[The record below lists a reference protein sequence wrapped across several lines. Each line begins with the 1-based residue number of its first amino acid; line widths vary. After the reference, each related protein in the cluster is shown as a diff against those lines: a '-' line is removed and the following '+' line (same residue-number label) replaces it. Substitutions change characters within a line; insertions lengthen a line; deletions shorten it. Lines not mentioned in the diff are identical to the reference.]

1 MRLLEMENTIKIML
15 IGVETAILLFII
27 SCMFLYAANDAAAS
41 NSFALYGLRML
52 VLFCYIAIAERLA
65 ALFKARKQSR

>member
-1 MRLLEMENTIKIML
+1 MNIMENTIKIML

-27 SCMFLYAANDAAAS
+27 SCMFLYAANDMGAS

-52 VLFCYIAIAERLA
+52 VLFSYITIAERLA
-65 ALFKARKQSR
+65 TLFKARKQSR